1 MTQTNSKT
9 NNNYDVVIVGAGI
22 AGALAAYKLA
32 QANKRVLILEA
43 GTEVPS
49 NRGDYM
55 ERFYLASAK
64 TPESPY
70 PKNLNAL
77 NATVLDIPNRGYLIQ
92 NGSLPFS
99 STNERR
105 GGGTTWHWLGT
116 CLRLLPNDFQIQTKY
131 GRGVDWPITY
141 NDLEPWYCEA
151 EKEIGV
157 AADLEDQQY
166 LGLHFSK
173 SYPMP
178 GILPSYLD
186 KQIAQ
191 GIEEME
197 FEGELLK
204 VSPTPQ
210 ARNSR
215 PYDHRRVCAG
225 NTSCIPIC
233 PIQAKYDAT
242 IHLSKAENLGAKIW
256 YQTVAYRL
264 EVEAETGRIN
274 GVRYKQYQDTNGGVT
289 NESIITAKV
298 YILAAHAIETAKLLL
313 MSTREGLPQ
322 GVANRSDK
330 VGRNLMDHPVQLSWA
345 LMPNP
350 VYPFRGPLSTSGIES
365 LRDGSFRSNRAA
377 FRMEIGN
384 EGWNW
389 AQGDPDHTVNDL
401 ISSGYSGTDLKNS
414 LNSMIT
420 RQVRFGSLVEQM
432 PLSSNRIV
440 PSTEHCDHLG
450 IPRPEINYQLCDYT
464 KAGFAAARKAAQA
477 VFTKLGAT
485 DYTSVNL
492 NSPRLFFYQGQP
504 HLLNGAGHTMGTYRM
519 GFDANTS
526 VVNADL
532 RSHEHS
538 NLFMLGSGVF
548 PSVGTSN
555 PTLTIAALALRAAD
569 KVISELNK

>member
-322 GVANRSDK
+322 GVANRSDQ

-504 HLLNGAGHTMGTYRM
+504 HILNGAGHTMGTYRM

>member
-1 MTQTNSKT
+1 MTQINS
-9 NNNYDVVIVGAGI
+9 NNNSYDVVIVGAGI

-32 QANKRVLILEA
+32 QANKKVLILEA

-49 NRGDYM
+49 NRGGYM

-70 PKNLNAL
+70 PKNPNAL
-77 NATVLDIPNRGYLIQ
+77 NATVLDIPNRGYLLQ
-92 NGSLPFS
+92 NGPLPFS

-131 GRGVDWPITY
+131 GHGIDWPITY

-157 AADLEDQQY
+157 AADIEEQQY
-166 LGLHFSK
+166 LGIHFSQP
-173 SYPMP
+173 YPMP
-178 GILPSYLD
+178 GILQSYLD
-186 KQIAQ
+186 QQIAQ
-191 GIEEME
+191 GIGEMKLD
-197 FEGELLK
+197 GEPIK
-204 VSPTPQ
+204 VSSTPQ

-242 IHLSKAENLGAKIW
+242 IHLSKAQNLGAKIW
-256 YQTVAYRL
+256 YKTVAYRL
-264 EVEAETGRIN
+264 EVEPETGRIC
-274 GVRYKQYQDTNGGVT
+274 GISYKQYQDTDGGVT
-289 NESIITAKV
+289 KESIITAKT

-313 MSTREGLPQ
+313 MSATDGLPE
-322 GVANRSDK
+322 GVANHSDQ

-365 LRDGSFRSNRAA
+365 LRDGSFRSDRAA

-384 EGWNW
+384 DGWNW

-401 ISSGYSGTDLKNS
+401 ISSGRSGTDLKNS
-414 LNSMIT
+414 VNSMIT
-420 RQVRFGSLVEQM
+420 RQIRFGSLVEQM

-440 PSTEHCDHLG
+440 PSTKHCDHLG

-464 KAGFAAARKAAQA
+464 KAGFAAARQAAQTI
-477 VFTKLGAT
+477 FTKLGAT
-485 DYTSVNL
+485 DYTHVDL

-504 HLLNGAGHTMGTYRM
+504 HILYGAGHIMGTYRM
-519 GFDANTS
+519 GSDAKTS
-526 VVNADL
+526 VVDTDL

-538 NLFMLGSGVF
+538 NLFLLGSGVF

-555 PTLTIAALALRAAD
+555 PTLTIAALSLRAAA
-569 KVISELNK
+569 KIISQLK